1 LEEKEK
7 VKMNRVFGKFIV
19 IGLATAGL
27 ATAGIAYAQG
37 FGHGHGHGHGGLVPP
52 IVRQYVTH
60 DQFKAAFGPN
70 AAALKSD
77 FSAVK
82 TARQQLETDLIAGNS
97 SAVQT
102 DVQTLE
108 TAQSNLLQEKVTIAE
123 AILANLSSTQRTQVG
138 NFVTAYRNLEQQD
151 AASRKALFQQYGIT
165 GGGSDSATPAATE

>member
-1 LEEKEK
+1 
-7 VKMNRVFGKFIV
+7 MNRVFGKFVV

-37 FGHGHGHGHGGLVPP
+37 FGHGHGHGHDGLVPL
-52 IVRQYVTH
+52 IVHQYVTH
-60 DQFKAAFGPN
+60 DQIQAVYEANG
-70 AAALKSD
+70 ATLKSD

-82 TARQQLETDLIAGNS
+82 AARQQLETDLIAGNS

-108 TAQSNLLQEKVTIAE
+108 SAQSTLLQEKVTIAE

-138 NFVTAYRNLEQQD
+138 NFVTAYRTLQQQD
-151 AASRKALFQQYGIT
+151 AASRKALFQQYGIGW
-165 GGGSDSATPAATE
+165 GGASSSNSSSSESAE